1 MLMMVGYVSN
11 RWVISRMNA
20 KQAGIQKA
28 GTMNGN
34 DISQSLHEYSELEQA
49 D

>member
-1 MLMMVGYVSN
+1 MMVGYVSN
-11 RWVISRMNA
+11 TWMIFRMNA
-20 KQAGIQKA
+20 KQAGIHKA

-34 DISQSLHEYSELEQA
+34 DISRSLHEYSELEQA

>member
-11 RWVISRMNA
+11 RWMVSRMNA
-20 KQAGIQKA
+20 KQAGIHKA
-28 GTMNGN
+28 GTLNGN
-34 DISQSLHEYSELEQA
+34 DISRSLHKCSELEQA